1 MPGRVLAS
9 AALAASLLAGDLVL
23 LATFL
28 NPEASLRRDGLAL
41 ALALFAP
48 YAAAGTVVL
57 WALAMLA
64 RAAWR
69 RAPAPRPPLEALPWF
84 TTLALL
90 TVSASA
96 ALFWSNLVGY
106 RYSIPLPFLRGLL
119 ASAIGLTAAVL
130 VLLAVVAD
138 ALLFPRRGRG
148 FSAALVVLASASAL
162 VVPLALRPSAAPQ
175 PRPVRLN
182 VEAVRPAR
190 RVILVGVDGLG
201 AQQVRESLAAGRL
214 PVFGRIVRHGA
225 YGPLATVRPTEGP
238 PVWTTIVTGRLPRDH
253 GVKSFSAYRLRGSA
267 AVYEL
272 LPRGAFVGALERAGL
287 VTRVP
292 VTSSSRRRH
301 ALWNALNAFGAA
313 TGVVRFW
320 GTYPVE
326 RVQGFML
333 SNYFHLLARDEARV
347 RDTVHPLD
355 LLAEVRARVVDP
367 SELQPGLVSEF
378 VDPKAPEG
386 DAARWRTELVDRA
399 LAPDMTYQ
407 RAGAVLRAAYDPPFF
422 ATYFYGLDVVSHA
435 FLRYARPEQFGNVG
449 AAEVRRYGRVVD
461 RYAEQIGQWVGELMQ
476 GLRPG
481 EVLIVVSGYGIE
493 PQPLWRRVLGA
504 LTRSPP
510 PSGTHGGAPDG
521 CLLAM
526 GDGVRAGSVV
536 AGASILDVAP
546 TILYLMG
553 LPVARDMEGRVLTE
567 ILDEGFVRAHPLTY
581 IPSYESLGRAEV
593 APALDTGL
601 PPLPEE
607 VP

>member
-28 NPEASLRRDGLAL
+28 NPEASLRRDGVAL
-41 ALALFAP
+41 AVALFAP

-57 WALAMLA
+57 WLLALAA
-64 RAAWR
+64 RLTWR
-69 RAPAPRPPLEALPWF
+69 RGGPSRPPLEALPWF
-84 TTLALL
+84 TTLAMLA
-90 TVSASA
+90 VSAA
-96 ALFWSNLVGY
+96 AVLFWSNLVGY
-106 RYSIPLPFLRGLL
+106 RHSIPLPFLRGLL
-119 ASAIGLTAAVL
+119 GSAIGLTAAVL

-148 FSAALVVLASASAL
+148 FSAALVVLAAASAV
-162 VVPLALRPSAAPQ
+162 VVPLALRPAEVPQ

-182 VEAVRPAR
+182 VEPVRPAR

-201 AQQVRESLAAGRL
+201 AEQVREALTGGRL
-214 PVFGRIVRHGA
+214 PVFARMVRHGA

-333 SNYFHLLARDEARV
+333 SNYFHLLARDDSRV
-347 RDTVHPLD
+347 SETLHPLD
-355 LLAEVRARVVDP
+355 LLAEVRARVVGP
-367 SELQPGLVSEF
+367 TELQPGLVSEF
-378 VDPKAPEG
+378 IEPKTPDDRALP
-386 DAARWRTELVDRA
+386 WRAELLDRA

-435 FLRYARPEQFGNVG
+435 FLRYARPERFGNVG
-449 AAEVRRYGRVVD
+449 AAEVRRYGRVLD

-493 PQPLWRRVLGA
+493 PQPLWRRVLGV
-504 LTRSPP
+504 LTGAPA
-510 PSGTHGGAPDG
+510 PSGTHDGAPDG
-521 CLLAM
+521 CLLAV
-526 GDGVRAGSVV
+526 GDGVRPGSLVS
-536 AGASILDVAP
+536 GGSILDVAP
-546 TILYLMG
+546 TVLYLMG

-567 ILDEGFVRAHPLTY
+567 ILDESFVRAHPFTY

-593 APALDTGL
+593 APAMDTGL

>member
-1 MPGRVLAS
+1 MTGRVVAS
-9 AALAASLLAGDLVL
+9 AALAAALLAGDLVL

-28 NPEASLRRDGLAL
+28 NPEASFRRDGLAL
-41 ALALFAP
+41 AIALFAP
-48 YAAAGTVVL
+48 YAAAGTAAL
-57 WALAMLA
+57 WLLAMLA

-69 RAPAPRPPLEALPWF
+69 RAPARPPLEALPWF
-84 TTLALL
+84 TTLALVA
-90 TVSASA
+90 VSAAA
-96 ALFWSNLVGY
+96 ALFWWNLVGY
-106 RYSIPLPFLRGLL
+106 RYSIPLTFLRALL
-119 ASAIGLTAAVL
+119 GSAIGLTAAVL
-130 VLLAVVAD
+130 VLAVVVAD

-148 FSAALVVLASASAL
+148 FSAALVVLASAAAL
-162 VVPLALRPSAAPQ
+162 VLPLALRPAPAPA

-182 VEAVRPAR
+182 VEQVRPAR

-201 AQQVRESLAAGRL
+201 PDFLREALAGGRL
-214 PVFGRIVRHGA
+214 PVFGRIVRHGG
-225 YGPLATVRPTEGP
+225 YGPLATIRPTEGP

-267 AVYEL
+267 SVYEL

-292 VTSSSRRRH
+292 LTSSSRRRH
-301 ALWNALNAFGAA
+301 ALWNALNAFGAG

-326 RVQGFML
+326 RVQGFMV
-333 SNYFHLLARDEARV
+333 SNYFHLLAHDETRV
-347 RDTVHPLD
+347 RDTVHPPD

-367 SELQPGLVSEF
+367 AELPPGLVSEF
-378 VDPKAPEG
+378 VDPKAPPD
-386 DAARWRTELVDRA
+386 DARPWRTELLERA

-422 ATYFYGLDVVSHA
+422 ATYFYGLDVVGHA

-449 AAEVRRYGRVVD
+449 AADVRRYGRVVD
-461 RYAEQIGQWVGELMQ
+461 RYAEQIAQWVGELLQ
-476 GLRPG
+476 GQRPG
-481 EVLIVVSGYGIE
+481 EVLIVVSGYGME
-493 PQPLWRRVLGA
+493 SQPLWRRLLGGLLGA
-504 LTRSPP
+504 AP

-526 GDGVRAGSVV
+526 GDGVRPGSLVS
-536 AGASILDVAP
+536 GASILDVAP
-546 TILYLMG
+546 TVLYLMG

-567 ILDEGFVRAHPLTY
+567 ILEEGFVRTHPLTY
-581 IPSYESLGRAEV
+581 IPSYENLGRVEV
-593 APALDTGL
+593 APASDTGL